1 MAAGEEKSNDFY
13 AVLGLKKECTASELR
28 NAYKRLAL
36 VRIVNPFFSS
46 RFSLLG
52 LFMIWSTGSS
62 PKPKTIRKNLSFPGN
77 NRMGFWVFP
86 KNEFFFLS
94 GFSRENMGFSRKFCN
109 FLNLDGKLFL
119 VDVAPR
125 SLLLVGKL
133 EIRGRSEEE
142 ISGHTRSLF
151 RLFQSLIFYFFSNY
165 LSKIILLIPEGKN
178 KNRKGKKIT
187 TFLY

>member
-1 MAAGEEKSNDFY
+1 MRTRDLPWLELWTLSSLLDSLCWVCSWFDQ
-13 AVLGLKKECTASELR
+13 LGLLQNQKQFGKIS
-28 NAYKRLAL
+28 
-36 VRIVNPFFSS
+36 PFPETIAWVS
-46 RFSLLG
+46 
-52 LFMIWSTGSS
+52 GSS
-62 PKPKTIRKNLSFPGN
+62 QKIS
-77 NRMGFWVFP
+77 
-86 KNEFFFLS
+86 FFFLS

-151 RLFQSLIFYFFSNY
+151 RLFQSLIFYFVSNY